1 MIEHSVAKC
10 LSFHAAY
17 RCGRS
22 GACCSAGWNIPFD
35 AGELQAVSAL
45 PLAAGAIQHT
55 PAGAA
60 AGLRD
65 GHCIFLEADERGT
78 RACEIHRLG
87 GHAALP
93 LTCRMFPR
101 VVLHDTRGT
110 FISLSHFCPTAAGL
124 LFDDGRPVSIVDAP
138 AALAGSDPL
147 DGLNACDVW
156 PPLLRPGLMMDLESY
171 GSWER
176 KAVDLLVREG
186 LTPRRS
192 LTALEAVTARL
203 GAWSP
208 ASGPSLPD
216 AVNAAFA
223 ADAAEPAAVE
233 RGRAGHEAA
242 VKRWLAARLFGT
254 WIAYQGNGLQTI
266 VRYLRACLDV
276 FDVEL
281 ARDGN
286 AREAIRRADQLIVHD
301 SSSQQLANMLNERS

>member
-1 MIEHSVAKC
+1 VAKC

-22 GACCSAGWNIPFD
+22 GACCRAGWNIPFD
-35 AGELQAVSAL
+35 SAL
-45 PLAAGAIQHT
+45 PLAAGAIQRT
-55 PAGAA
+55 AAGGS

-65 GHCIFLEADERGT
+65 GRCIFLEPGERGT
-78 RACEIHRLG
+78 CACEIHRLG
-87 GHAALP
+87 GHGALP

-110 FISLSHFCPTAAGL
+110 FISLSHFCPTAAGM
-124 LFDDGRPVSIVDAP
+124 LFDDGPPVRIVDAP

-176 KAVDLLVREG
+176 LAVDLLVREG
-186 LTPRRS
+186 TTPRS
-192 LTALEAVTARL
+192 ALAALEAVTAKL

-208 ASGPSLPD
+208 GSGPPLAD
-216 AVNAAFA
+216 AVSESFG
-223 ADAAEPAAVE
+223 ADSHGAPEVE
-233 RGRAGHEAA
+233 RCIDRGEMA

-281 ARDGN
+281 ARDGD

-301 SSSQQLANMLNERS
+301 SSSQQLANLLNDRP